1 MNRSSHYIVMP
12 LLLGAVL
19 LGGCSSNASREALR
33 DPDFAPVEPVATQAP
48 RVATGS
54 IFQAGG
60 GMQLFGDRK
69 ALRVG
74 DLLTVMLVEKTDASK
89 SASTATARD
98 TSISMSAPT
107 LFGRQM
113 LLGGTPILE
122 NSVAAGS
129 DFTGDGESNQSNS
142 LSGSITVTVAE
153 VMANGNLRVRGE
165 KLLSLNQGDEFIRL
179 SGIVRPDDISP
190 ENTVE
195 STKLADTYISYGGS
209 GVIADANSK
218 GWLSR
223 FFDVV
228 WPF

>member
-1 MNRSSHYIVMP
+1 MNRSTHNR
-12 LLLGAVL
+12 LLALLSAALL

-33 DPDFAPVEPVATQAP
+33 DPSFAPVEPVVSQAP
-48 RVATGS
+48 QAATGS
-54 IFQAGG
+54 IFRPGG
-60 GMQLFGDRK
+60 GMLLFGDRK

-98 TSISMSAPT
+98 TSINLTAPT
-107 LFGRQM
+107 LLGAPV
-113 LLGGTPILE
+113 LLGGNPILQ
-122 NSVAAGS
+122 NSVAAGTE
-129 DFTGDGESNQSNS
+129 FTGDGQSNQSNS
-142 LSGSITVTVAE
+142 LSGSITVTVSE

-179 SGIVRPDDISP
+179 TGIVRPDDITP
-190 ENTVE
+190 DNTVE

-209 GVIADANSK
+209 GVLADANSK

>member
-1 MNRSSHYIVMP
+1 MKRSTHKLLP
-12 LLLGAVL
+12 LLALAVFS
-19 LGGCSSNASREALR
+19 GCASNASREALR
-33 DPDFAPVEPVATQAP
+33 DPAFAPVQPVVTQAP
-48 RVATGS
+48 QAATGS
-54 IFQAGG
+54 IFRPGG
-60 GMQLFGDRK
+60 NMLLFGDRK

-89 SASTATARD
+89 SASTATDRSTA
-98 TSISMSAPT
+98 IEMSAPT
-107 LFGRQM
+107 LLGVPV
-113 LLGGTPILE
+113 LLGGNQVLQ

-129 DFTGDGESNQSNS
+129 SFAGDGQSNQSNS
-142 LSGSITVTVAE
+142 LSGSITVTVSE
-153 VMANGNLRVRGE
+153 VMPNGNLRVRGE

-179 SGIVRPDDISP
+179 TGIVRADDISP
-190 ENTVE
+190 DNTVE